1 MPVSHPAMTGIPTTQ
16 IVLDKFL
23 TKDNVDHAGLI
34 HQPQLWVKDSVP
46 LPTITHGSNSPQF
59 QWLTVP
65 WMEDKETDVTE
76 TLLPM
81 LITTD
86 KLTEWSHKDVSHSK
100 LQFGLLVD
108 LQDVPVQETEPHHVT
123 LMINVPPVT
132 LWTHNILLVMVE
144 FTHVKTTSWTT
155 FIKMDHSPFLLTA
168 ILIYK
173 LIPAEFMNIQHMPPM
188 KEDMLW
194 N

>member
-1 MPVSHPAMTGIPTTQ
+1 MLVSHQALTGIPLTQ

-23 TKDNVDHAGLI
+23 TKDSVDHAGLI
-34 HQPQLWVKDSVP
+34 HQPQLSVKDIVP
-46 LPTITHGSNSPQF
+46 ITVIHGSNSPQF
-59 QWLTVP
+59 QWLTAP
-65 WMEDKETDVTE
+65 WMDHKETDVTE

-81 LITTD
+81 PTNGDIIS
-86 KLTEWSHKDVSHSK
+86 EWFHKDVSHSK

-108 LQDVPVQETEPHHVT
+108 HQDAEILEMEPQPVT
-123 LMINVPPVT
+123 LMINVPAAIA
-132 LWTHNILLVMVE
+132 WTVNILVNMLE
-144 FTHVKTTSWTT
+144 FTHVKITSWTT
-155 FIKMDHSPFLLTA
+155 FIKMVHSPFLLTV

-173 LIPAEFMNIQHMPPM
+173 LIPVEFINIQHLPPM